1 MGINKIALSKR
12 CLKIR
17 QRLCLRKRPKTRKRF
32 KIKIIKRKINPPKPK
47 IIKEYS
53 EPSDNLDYY
62 ENQSENEKNNF
73 YDIEVEKDQSD
84 EKGDSTKKTQAEI
97 KSENE
102 TKETSEKTDT
112 NSNSNKGKAPNEFI
126 KVTKSSQNKSKKTD
140 ENIEKIKLSL
150 DNETPEIDEKKDELR
165 KIESPQDRI
174 DKNDAERRENNVN
187 ESTEL
192 NQIINWNERD
202 MDIGFFEENEYDD
215 SDEKLHDFDI
225 LEINCNQKK
234 NFPVTLFPENESES
248 ITFRGGGT
256 LEFFSLMMAKTEN
269 CTKDKDP

>member
-1 MGINKIALSKR
+1 MEKFEKKILKR
-12 CLKIR
+12 ELLKKKR
-17 QRLCLRKRPKTRKRF
+17 QCPTKIPIDENRKNMN
-32 KIKIIKRKINPPKPK
+32 NPPNSKEIENDINFLENEEFNENHNK
-47 IIKEYS
+47 KDIEIILDKEY
-53 EPSDNLDYY
+53 
-62 ENQSENEKNNF
+62 K
-73 YDIEVEKDQSD
+73 KDQLNNTSKETKAD
-84 EKGDSTKKTQAEI
+84 LKSEIIEEKE
-97 KSENE
+97 KSEN
-102 TKETSEKTDT
+102 
-112 NSNSNKGKAPNEFI
+112 PNENENKADAFLI
-126 KVTKSSQNKSKKTD
+126 KFEHFKQNKRKENDETIK
-140 ENIEKIKLSL
+140 ENITAL
-150 DNETPEIDEKKDELR
+150 DNNKQEIDEKKDELR

-192 NQIINWNERD
+192 NEIINYNE
-202 MDIGFFEENEYDD
+202 GFLEEMRENEYDD

-225 LEINCNQKK
+225 LEINCNQIK